1 MFSQS
6 EENYLKAI
14 FNLEIE
20 FQDFVSTNTIAER
33 MKTKASSVTD
43 MLKKLAKKN
52 LVVYK
57 KYQGAKLS
65 RSGKKIAISII
76 RKHRLWECFL
86 VDKLHFNWDEVH
98 EIAEQLEHIRS
109 KELILRLEEYLDF
122 PTIDPHGDPI
132 PDKNGKINFHKG
144 NTLADTKVNATGV
157 VIGVKDSSND
167 FLKFLKK
174 LNISLGTSIK
184 IIDKES
190 FDQSL
195 TIVIDNNEINISHQ
209 TAKNIFIK

>member
-6 EENYLKAI
+6 EENYLKTI
-14 FNLEIE
+14 FNLEVD
-20 FQDFVSTNTIAER
+20 FQDFISTNTIAER

-52 LVVYK
+52 LIIYK

-65 RSGKKIAISII
+65 KSGKKIAISII

-86 VDKLHFNWDEVH
+86 VDKLNFNWDEVH

-144 NTLADTKVNATGV
+144 NTLADAKVNVTGV
-157 VIGVKDSSND
+157 IIGVKDSSDD

-195 TIVIDNNEINISHQ
+195 TIIIDKKEVNISHQ